1 MAGDIHDT
9 IMENVLESLNKNMPD
24 AELKLAMFSAAL
36 LSYRKETCL
45 RPFPEY
51 LIQDNGNKSVE
62 YLVSVLFC
70 LISLS
75 T

>member
-9 IMENVLESLNKNMPD
+9 IMENVLESLNKNMSD

-62 YLVSVLFC
+62 YLVST
-70 LISLS
+70 ILS
-75 T
+75 D

>member
-1 MAGDIHDT
+1 MPNMAGDIHDT
-9 IMENVLESLNKNMPD
+9 IMENVLESLNKNMSD

-62 YLVSVLFC
+62 YLVST
-70 LISLS
+70 ILS
-75 T
+75 D

>member
-62 YLVSVLFC
+62 YLVST
-70 LISLS
+70 ILS
-75 T
+75 D